1 MIQTIYRYGGDFDK
15 DVILDNMAELDDKI
29 EDEKDKNLSKERDD
43 RVRKL
48 MYAKFIQGLKLC
60 TGYNYF

>member
-15 DVILDNMAELDDKI
+15 DVILDKMAELDDKI

-43 RVRKL
+43 RVRNL

>member
-1 MIQTIYRYGGDFDK
+1 MVQTIYRYGGDFDK
-15 DVILDNMAELDDKI
+15 DVILDKMAELDEKI
-29 EDEKDKNLSKERDD
+29 ENEEDKSLSKERED

-48 MYAKFIQGLKLC
+48 MYAKFVQGLKLC

>member
-1 MIQTIYRYGGDFDK
+1 MVQTIYRYGGDFDK
-15 DVILDNMAELDDKI
+15 DVILDKMADLDDKI
-29 EDEKDKNLSKERDD
+29 EVEKEKSLSKERDN

>member
-15 DVILDNMAELDDKI
+15 DVILDKMADLDDKI
-29 EDEKDKNLSKERDD
+29 EVEKKKSLSKERDN

-48 MYAKFIQGLKLC
+48 MYAKFIQGLKLS
-60 TGYNYF
+60 TGYKYF